1 VTSTSHVPVSPF
13 RTADCS
19 DCALAPLAEARRIAH
34 VKPKAL
40 IARVLRMVV
49 DTFQFMLISSAA
61 LAVDMTFVT
70 QRGYAASGT
79 LR

>member
-1 VTSTSHVPVSPF
+1 
-13 RTADCS
+13 
-19 DCALAPLAEARRIAH
+19 
-34 VKPKAL
+34 
-40 IARVLRMVV
+40 MVV